1 MKPALYLRIASAA
14 VMVQAVLHTVGGV
27 FGTPRPGAAAIAAAA
42 MKTNHFAVT
51 GLDRT
56 YWDFYIE
63 FGLGIT
69 IFLVVEGVVFW
80 LLGNLAAKGVAVRPI
95 VAVFCLGYV
104 SLAVLA
110 YLFFF
115 AGPMIFDVLVATLL
129 GLAAFASKP
138 VVVRS
143 TVITPC

>member
-1 MKPALYLRIASAA
+1 MKPALFLRIASVA
-14 VMVQAVLHTVGGV
+14 VMVQATLHTVGGV
-27 FGTPRPGAAAIAAAA
+27 FGKPRPGAASIAVAA
-42 MKTNHFAVT
+42 MKANHFPVT

-56 YWDFYIE
+56 YWDFYIG

-80 LLGNLAAKGVAVRPI
+80 LLGNLAAKGVEVRPI

-104 SLAVLA
+104 ALTVLA

-115 AGPMIFDVLVATLL
+115 AGPMIFDALVAALL
-129 GLAAFASKP
+129 GIAAFASKP
-138 VVVRS
+138 VMVRS
-143 TVITPC
+143 TIVAH